1 MLWRLRPISLR
12 GKSTSNLVMPILV
25 MTKRGKE
32 AQSLKWFSNITRKIG
47 MIFFEDSNKNALTKI
62 LNPNP
67 TLPFDLSACTYPD
80 SFRRGAR

>member
-1 MLWRLRPISLR
+1 
-12 GKSTSNLVMPILV
+12 
-25 MTKRGKE
+25 
-32 AQSLKWFSNITRKIG
+32 